1 MTAANMTP
9 ERWRV
14 VDDILQRAIV
24 CERDRRDAFVGDAC
38 GTDETLRGEVV
49 SLLAAHDA
57 TPADFLEKPPADV
70 FDPPTADAPPRGRM
84 VAAKVAVYATAVA
97 ALLGL
102 MGGWHVRGTVDR
114 WTTRREPIPVAPSPS
129 VNASGASTDGLSLVV
144 ADRAGRTIRTI
155 AADRPWTPRFSPNGT
170 QVAYGAFGNGRQ
182 TSDLWVTDVNAGTT
196 RRLTDDDGD
205 SNDPQWS
212 PDGTMLAYS
221 VNAPGGKDVAEQA
234 VGGGAARIVSRP
246 GTQFPSDW
254 TRDGVL
260 LVTDDAQGDAH
271 DILVQPVDG
280 SPARAY
286 ASTRDDEL
294 AARSSPD
301 GRWIAYSS
309 NESGRSE
316 VYLDSYPRPGRRVMI
331 SHGGGADPV
340 WRGDG
345 RELYYWRDGAL
356 VAVQLDTRGSAP
368 PRPGA
373 QVVLFHAP
381 YEGGVN
387 TMYDVSADGERFVI
401 VERGR

>member
-9 ERWRV
+9 ERWRM

-24 CERDRRDAFVGDAC
+24 CERERRDAFVGEAC

-57 TPADFLEKPPADV
+57 TPADFLEKLPVSV
-70 FDPPTADAPPRGRM
+70 FDAPAPDVPPRGRM
-84 VAAKVAVYATAVA
+84 VAAKVMVYAAAVA
-97 ALLGL
+97 ALMGL
-102 MGGWHVRGTVDR
+102 MGGWHIRGTVDR
-114 WTTRREPIPVAPSPS
+114 WTTRSGAIPLAPSTQ
-129 VNASGASTDGLSLVV
+129 ASGASTDGLSLVV
-144 ADRAGRTIRTI
+144 VDRAGRTIRTI
-155 AADRPWTPRFSPNGT
+155 AADRPWTPRFSPDGKK
-170 QVAYGAFGNGRQ
+170 VAYGAFGSGRQ
-182 TSDLWVTDVNAGTT
+182 TSDLWVTKLDAGTT
-196 RRLTDDDGD
+196 RRLTDNDGD

-212 PDGTMLAYS
+212 PDGTTLAYS
-221 VNAPGGKDVAEQA
+221 VSAPGGKDVAEQP
-234 VGGGAARIVSRP
+234 VSGGASRMVSRP

-254 TRDGVL
+254 TRDGAL
-260 LVTDDAQGDAH
+260 LVTDDAERDTH

-280 SPARAY
+280 SAARSY
-286 ASTRDDEL
+286 ASTPADEL
-294 AARSSPD
+294 GARSSPD
-301 GRWIAYSS
+301 RRWIAYTS

-331 SHGGGADPV
+331 SQGGGVHPV

-345 RELYYWRDGAL
+345 RELYYWRDDAL
-356 VAVQLDTRGSAP
+356 VAVRLDAAGSAP
-368 PRPGA
+368 PRPGT

-387 TMYDVSADGERFVI
+387 TMYDVTADGERFVI